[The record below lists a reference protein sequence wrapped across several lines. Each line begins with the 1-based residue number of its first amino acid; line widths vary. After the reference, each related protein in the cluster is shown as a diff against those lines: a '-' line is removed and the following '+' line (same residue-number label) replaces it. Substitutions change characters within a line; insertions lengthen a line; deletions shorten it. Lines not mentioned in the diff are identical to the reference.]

1 MPTTLQLV
9 NITKRFPGVLAN
21 DAVSLTVAPG
31 EIHALLGENG
41 AGKST
46 LMQILYGFHQM
57 DSGEILLDNAPVR
70 ITTPA
75 DAIALGIGMVHQDFM
90 LVPTF
95 TVAENTILGL
105 KSIPIQNPSVP
116 PGPGDGA
123 SSPKELPSPGDG
135 PSSPKELPSPGD
147 TLVSRGFSLGSH
159 TPPKKKWGFSPS
171 RMQQAAARIR
181 SLSAQH
187 HLAVDPHA
195 LTGTLPIGVQQ
206 RVEILK
212 LLYRDARILI
222 LDEPTAVLTPPEKDR
237 LFTVLRGLRAEG
249 RSIILVTHKLHEILD
264 LADRVTVMRDGRVL
278 TTLATAEASAP
289 TLARLMVGRDVNLT
303 ATKPPLTP
311 GPAILRV
318 QNLNVRDHTLHLRV
332 DNLSLTLHPHEI
344 LGIAGV
350 DGNGQSHL
358 AEALLNLRPIQS
370 GQILLNNQDITHQ
383 TPSQHRQAGIAYI
396 PADRRNI
403 GSVAPLSIADNAIL
417 THPRAYTRRALLN
430 RSAIRAHAQT
440 LTTRFGVRPASID
453 TPASN
458 LSGGNLQKV
467 ILGRELMAQ
476 NNEAP
481 KVLIVEQPTRGL
493 DVGAIESIWAE
504 LLRARA
510 SGTAILLI
518 SAELEELLN
527 LSDRIAVMVAGRIAG
542 IVDPTTVTL
551 EHLGLLMAGTPQ
563 PADSS
568 NPTEAAA

>member
-46 LMQILYGFHQM
+46 LMQILYGFHTM
-57 DSGEILLDNAPVR
+57 DSGEILLDHRPVR
-70 ITTPA
+70 IASPA

-95 TVAENTILGL
+95 TVAENTILG
-105 KSIPIQNPSVP
+105 
-116 PGPGDGA
+116 
-123 SSPKELPSPGDG
+123 G
-135 PSSPKELPSPGD
+135 PSKL
-147 TLVSRGFSLGSH
+147 LSL
-159 TPPKKKWGFSPS
+159 KA
-171 RMQQAAARIR
+171 AAARIR
-181 SLSAQH
+181 ALSAQH
-187 HLAVDPHA
+187 HLAVDPSA

-237 LFTVLRGLRAEG
+237 LFTVLRGLRAQG

-278 TTLATAEASAP
+278 TTLNTADTTGPE
-289 TLARLMVGRDVNLT
+289 LARLMVGRDVNLT

-311 GPAILRV
+311 GPPILCV
-318 QNLNVRDHTLHLRV
+318 QNLNVRDHTHHLRI

-358 AEALLNLRPIQS
+358 AEAILNLRPIQS

-383 TPSQHRQAGIAYI
+383 SPAQHRAQGIAYI
-396 PADRRNI
+396 PADRRNV

-417 THPRAYTRRALLN
+417 THPRAYTGKNSGAPGLAFETWEGRRQGWTSHLNTPFLN
-430 RSAIRAHAQT
+430 RKSIRAHAQT
-440 LTTRFGVRPASID
+440 LTTRFGVRPATID
-453 TPASN
+453 TPASS

-467 ILGRELMAQ
+467 ILGRELMSQ
-476 NNEAP
+476 P

-527 LSDRIAVMVAGRIAG
+527 LSDRIAVMVEGRITG
-542 IVDPTTVTL
+542 IVDPATVTL

-563 PADSS
+563 PADSF